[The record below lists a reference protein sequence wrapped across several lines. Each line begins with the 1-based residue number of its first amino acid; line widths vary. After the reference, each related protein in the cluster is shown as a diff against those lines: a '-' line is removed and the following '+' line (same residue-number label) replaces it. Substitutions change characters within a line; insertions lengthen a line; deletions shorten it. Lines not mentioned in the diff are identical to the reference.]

1 MISVMTEKLYVNE
14 NFPFPV
20 VQFLREKGID
30 IVISFEV
37 GNANK
42 SIPDV
47 DVLNYAIKTERIVL
61 TLNRRD
67 FIKLHHLDAD
77 HYGIIVS
84 SEYKNFFLHAEKI
97 NDLLIKNEGN
107 FKSKLTR
114 LYQ

>member
-1 MISVMTEKLYVNE
+1 MTEKLYVNE

-20 VQFLREKGID
+20 VQFLREKGIA
-30 IVISFEV
+30 IVTSFEV

-42 SIPDV
+42 SIPDI

-84 SEYKNFFLHAEKI
+84 SEYKNFEISLIIRNLFSIPPKYKFIHPQIFL
-97 NDLLIKNEGN
+97 
-107 FKSKLTR
+107 FR
-114 LYQ
+114 